1 MITYQ
6 CLRGSESSFFSFCR
20 RSEIKYAKENPEENH
35 SSLLTTKID
44 KTSRSEGLFI
54 LNSVSIRRLLSYV
67 GIQGGT
73 LPKML
78 CDIII
83 AVQFGCT
90 ANRSSKQ
97 PNGKNADVHA
107 VQLHYDDVL
116 LAVPIIY
123 FIFVSKTI
131 QNTC

>member
-54 LNSVSIRRLLSYV
+54 LNS
-67 GIQGGT
+67 
-73 LPKML
+73 L
-78 CDIII
+78 CSS
-83 AVQFGCT
+83 AVPRIEVRNNRMAKCRYTRCT
-90 ANRSSKQ
+90 AT
-97 PNGKNADVHA
+97 
-107 VQLHYDDVL
+107 L
-116 LAVPIIY
+116 
-123 FIFVSKTI
+123 
-131 QNTC
+131 